1 MDGERFLMYSHD
13 GLGFGHAR
21 RNLAIATALTVASP
35 RASVLLATSADEIHS
50 LGVPPRVD
58 VVKLPGL
65 RKVANEQYTGRRLRI
80 GGTGVINV
88 RNSLLQA
95 TVESF
100 KPSVILV
107 DKHPLGARGELVP
120 AMATIRG
127 AGGRAVLGFRDIL
140 DEPAAG
146 ARRVAA
152 GRHSGGDRRALRP
165 RPRVRPSGGA
175 RPGHGVRAAAR
186 GRRRA
191 RASRATSAT
200 RRRSTSMTR
209 DAFPLALLKPDGRP
223 TVLATAGGGEDGFA
237 ILEAFIEAAAG
248 ADWRAIVVAGS
259 QSSPE
264 KRQQLRESAERAGVT
279 YHTFVRGLDAWFD
292 AVDCLV
298 CMGGYNTI
306 AEALS
311 RGTPTVCVPRIV
323 PRTEQLIRAEAFSRL
338 GLMRY
343 VHPERLTGDES
354 AAGGARV
361 PCRTRART
369 CEPGRMPAWASTAP
383 NEPRRSCSSSRRR
396 ARSNLRQSAC
406 DERERAPSRIRSQ
419 TLSSYLGD
427 VRGGRADRARAPGR
441 AGDGVRRLEAGRGL
455 QPRLPGRAAG
465 RGDLPA
471 VPADP

>member
-1 MDGERFLMYSHD
+1 LDAERFLMYSHD

-50 LGVPPRVD
+50 LGIPPRVD

-65 RKVANEQYTGRRLRI
+65 RKVANEQYTGRRLHI

-100 KPSVILV
+100 RPSVILV

-120 AMATIRG
+120 AIAAIRK
-127 AGGRAVLGFRDIL
+127 AGGRTVLGFRDIL
-140 DEPAAG
+140 DAPEQVRAEWRNADIPAAI
-146 ARRVAA
+146 AE
-152 GRHSGGDRRALRP
+152 HYDRILVYGHPAVLDPATEYGLPAVLAP
-165 RPRVRPSGGA
+165 R
-175 RPGHGVRAAAR
+175 
-186 GRRRA
+186 
-191 RASRATSAT
+191 T
-200 RRRSTSMTR
+200 RFTGYVCNPPPIDRMTR
-209 DAFPLALLKPDGRP
+209 DALPLVRLEPDGRP

-248 ADWRAIVVAGS
+248 TNWRAIVVAGS

-264 KRQQLRESAERAGVT
+264 KRQQLRAAAERAGVT

-292 AVDCLV
+292 VVDCLV

-311 RGTPTVCVPRIV
+311 RGTPTVCVPRVV

-343 VHPERLTGDES
+343 VHPERLTGES
-354 AAGGARV
+354 LREEV
-361 PCRTRART
+361 
-369 CEPGRMPAWASTAP
+369 
-383 NEPRRSCSSSRRR
+383 RSALEDS
-396 ARSNLRQSAC
+396 
-406 DERERAPSRIRSQ
+406 
-419 TLSSYLGD
+419 
-427 VRGGRADRARAPGR
+427 RADLRARAQASLGF
-441 AGDGVRRLEAGRGL
+441 DGAE
-455 QPRLPGRAAG
+455 RAAAFLLELATPDEK
-465 RGDLPA
+465 RPA
-471 VPADP
+471 AVSMR

>member
-1 MDGERFLMYSHD
+1 LDAERFLMYSHD

-21 RNLAIATALTVASP
+21 RNLAIATALTVASS

-100 KPSVILV
+100 RPSVLLV

-120 AMATIRG
+120 AIATIRG
-127 AGGRAVLGFRDIL
+127 AGGRTVLGFRDIL
-140 DEPAAG
+140 DDPEQVRAEWRQADIPAAIE
-146 ARRVAA
+146 AHYDRVLVYGHPAVLDPAKEYGLPAA
-152 GRHSGGDRRALRP
+152 
-165 RPRVRPSGGA
+165 V
-175 RPGHGVRAAAR
+175 
-186 GRRRA
+186 
-191 RASRATSAT
+191 ASRT
-200 RRRSTSMTR
+200 RFTGYVCNPPPVDQMTR
-209 DAFPLALLKPDGRP
+209 DAFPRSLIKPDGRP

-248 ADWRAIVVAGS
+248 ADWHAIVVAGS

-264 KRQQLRESAERAGVT
+264 KRQELRESAERAGVT
-279 YHTFVRGLDAWFD
+279 YHTFVRGLDAWFV

-343 VHPERLTGDES
+343 VHPDRLTGDSLREEVR
-354 AAGGARV
+354 AALGDSRTDLQARAQASLGFDGA
-361 PCRTRART
+361 
-369 CEPGRMPAWASTAP
+369 
-383 NEPRRSCSSSRRR
+383 
-396 ARSNLRQSAC
+396 
-406 DERERAPSRIRSQ
+406 ERAAAFLLELAAPDETRS
-419 TLSSYLGD
+419 
-427 VRGGRADRARAPGR
+427 
-441 AGDGVRRLEAGRGL
+441 
-455 QPRLPGRAAG
+455 
-465 RGDLPA
+465 PA
-471 VPADP
+471 VSMR

>member
-1 MDGERFLMYSHD
+1 VDGKRFLMYSHD

-21 RNLAIATALTVASP
+21 RNLAIATALTVASED
-35 RASVLLATSADEIHS
+35 ASVLLATSADEIHS

-80 GGTGVINV
+80 GGTDVISV

-95 TVESF
+95 IVESF

-120 AMATIRG
+120 AIATIRA
-127 AGGRAVLGFRDIL
+127 AGGRTVLGFRDIL
-140 DEPAAG
+140 DEPQQVRAEWRG
-146 ARRVAA
+146 ADIPAVIAEHYDRIFVYGHPEVLDPATEYGLPPEVAA
-152 GRHSGGDRRALRP
+152 RTRFTGYVCNPPPVDR
-165 RPRVRPSGGA
+165 
-175 RPGHGVRAAAR
+175 
-186 GRRRA
+186 
-191 RASRATSAT
+191 
-200 RRRSTSMTR
+200 MTR
-209 DAFPLALLKPDGRP
+209 DAFPLALLKGDGRP

-279 YHTFVRGLDAWFD
+279 YHTFIRGLDAWFD
-292 AVDCLV
+292 GVDCLV

-306 AEALS
+306 AEALA

-338 GLMRY
+338 GLMHY
-343 VHPERLTGDES
+343 VHPDRLTGASLREKVG
-354 AAGGARV
+354 AALKDS
-361 PCRTRART
+361 RTD
-369 CEPGRMPAWASTAP
+369 
-383 NEPRRSCSSSRRR
+383 
-396 ARSNLRQSAC
+396 L
-406 DERERAPSRIRSQ
+406 
-419 TLSSYLGD
+419 
-427 VRGGRADRARAPGR
+427 RARAHARLGF
-441 AGDGVRRLEAGRGL
+441 DGA
-455 QPRLPGRAAG
+455 QRAAALLLELAAPG
-465 RGDLPA
+465 EKQPA
-471 VPADP
+471 AVSMR

>member
-21 RNLAIATALTVASP
+21 RNLAIATALTTASSN
-35 RASVLLATSADEIHS
+35 ASVLLATSADEIYS

-120 AMATIRG
+120 AIATIRA
-127 AGGRAVLGFRDIL
+127 AGGRTVLGFRDIL
-140 DEPAAG
+140 DDPEQVRAEW
-146 ARRVAA
+146 R
-152 GRHSGGDRRALRP
+152 GGDIPAVIDEHYD
-165 RPRVRPSGGA
+165 RVLVY
-175 RPGHGVRAAAR
+175 GHPAVLDPAKEYGLPDSV
-186 GRRRA
+186 
-191 RASRATSAT
+191 ASRT
-200 RRRSTSMTR
+200 RFTGYVCNPPPVDRMTR
-209 DAFPLALLKPDGRP
+209 DAFPLALLTADGRP
-223 TVLATAGGGEDGFA
+223 SVLATAGGGEDGFA
-237 ILEAFIEAAAG
+237 ILEAFIEAASG

-264 KRQQLRESAERAGVT
+264 RRQQLREAAERAGVV

-311 RGTPTVCVPRIV
+311 RGTPTVCVPRVV

-343 VHPERLTGDES
+343 VHPAQLTGES
-354 AAGGARV
+354 LRHEVQAALQD
-361 PCRTRART
+361 
-369 CEPGRMPAWASTAP
+369 S
-383 NEPRRSCSSSRRR
+383 
-396 ARSNLRQSAC
+396 
-406 DERERAPSRIRSQ
+406 
-419 TLSSYLGD
+419 
-427 VRGGRADRARAPGR
+427 RADLKARARARLGF
-441 AGDGVRRLEAGRGL
+441 DGAE
-455 QPRLPGRAAG
+455 RAAALLLELAAPDG
-465 RGDLPA
+465 KQSPA
-471 VPADP
+471 VSMR

>member
-1 MDGERFLMYSHD
+1 LDGERFLMYSHD

-140 DEPAAG
+140 DEPQQVRAEWRGNDIPAAIAEHYDRVFVYG
-146 ARRVAA
+146 HPAVLDPATEYGLPPEVAA
-152 GRHSGGDRRALRP
+152 RTRFTGYVCNPPPVDR
-165 RPRVRPSGGA
+165 
-175 RPGHGVRAAAR
+175 
-186 GRRRA
+186 
-191 RASRATSAT
+191 
-200 RRRSTSMTR
+200 MTR

-259 QSSPE
+259 QSTPE
-264 KRQQLRESAERAGVT
+264 KRQQLREAAERAGVT
-279 YHTFVRGLDAWFD
+279 FHTFVRGLDAWFD

-343 VHPERLTGDES
+343 VHPERLTGASLREEVR
-354 AAGGARV
+354 AALQDS
-361 PCRTRART
+361 RTD
-369 CEPGRMPAWASTAP
+369 
-383 NEPRRSCSSSRRR
+383 
-396 ARSNLRQSAC
+396 L
-406 DERERAPSRIRSQ
+406 
-419 TLSSYLGD
+419 
-427 VRGGRADRARAPGR
+427 RARAHARLGF
-441 AGDGVRRLEAGRGL
+441 DGA
-455 QPRLPGRAAG
+455 QRAATLLLELAAPG
-465 RGDLPA
+465 EKQSAA
-471 VPADP
+471 VSMR

>member
-1 MDGERFLMYSHD
+1 LDGERFLMYSHD

-21 RNLAIATALTVASP
+21 RNLAIATALTSASP
-35 RASVLLATSADEIHS
+35 NASVLLATSADEIHR

-120 AMATIRG
+120 AIATIRG
-127 AGGRAVLGFRDIL
+127 AGGRTVLGFRDIL
-140 DEPAAG
+140 DEPQQVRAEWRGGDIPAVIAEHYDRILVYG
-146 ARRVAA
+146 HPAVLDPATEYGLPPEVAA
-152 GRHSGGDRRALRP
+152 RTRFTGYVCNPPPVDR
-165 RPRVRPSGGA
+165 
-175 RPGHGVRAAAR
+175 
-186 GRRRA
+186 
-191 RASRATSAT
+191 
-200 RRRSTSMTR
+200 MTR

-259 QSSPE
+259 QSTPE
-264 KRQQLRESAERAGVT
+264 KRQQLREAAERAGVT
-279 YHTFVRGLDAWFD
+279 FHTFVRGLDAWFD

-311 RGTPTVCVPRIV
+311 RGTPTVCVPRII

-338 GLMRY
+338 GLMHY
-343 VHPERLTGDES
+343 VHPERLTGES
-354 AAGGARV
+354 LREEVRASLQDS
-361 PCRTRART
+361 RTD
-369 CEPGRMPAWASTAP
+369 
-383 NEPRRSCSSSRRR
+383 
-396 ARSNLRQSAC
+396 L
-406 DERERAPSRIRSQ
+406 
-419 TLSSYLGD
+419 
-427 VRGGRADRARAPGR
+427 RARAHARLGF
-441 AGDGVRRLEAGRGL
+441 DGA
-455 QPRLPGRAAG
+455 QRAATLLLELAAPG
-465 RGDLPA
+465 EKQPA
-471 VPADP
+471 AVSMR

>member
-1 MDGERFLMYSHD
+1 MDAERFLMYSHD

-21 RNLAIATALTVASP
+21 RNLAIATALTVASS

-100 KPSVILV
+100 RPSVLLV

-120 AMATIRG
+120 AIATIRG
-127 AGGRAVLGFRDIL
+127 AGGRTVLGFRDIL
-140 DEPAAG
+140 DDPEQVRAEWRQADIPAAIVAHYDRVLVYG
-146 ARRVAA
+146 HPAVLDPAKEYGLPAAVAA
-152 GRHSGGDRRALRP
+152 R
-165 RPRVRPSGGA
+165 
-175 RPGHGVRAAAR
+175 
-186 GRRRA
+186 
-191 RASRATSAT
+191 T
-200 RRRSTSMTR
+200 RFTGYVCNPPPVDQMTR
-209 DAFPLALLKPDGRP
+209 DAFPLALLKTDERP

-279 YHTFVRGLDAWFD
+279 YHTFVRGLDSWFV

-311 RGTPTVCVPRIV
+311 RGTPTVCVPRVV
-323 PRTEQLIRAEAFSRL
+323 PRTEQLIRAEAFARL

-343 VHPERLTGDES
+343 VHPDQLTGD
-354 AAGGARV
+354 G
-361 PCRTRART
+361 
-369 CEPGRMPAWASTAP
+369 
-383 NEPRRSCSSSRRR
+383 
-396 ARSNLRQSAC
+396 LRQEVRAALGDSRAQLQARAQASLGF
-406 DERERAPSRIRSQ
+406 DGAERAAAFLLELAAPDETRS
-419 TLSSYLGD
+419 
-427 VRGGRADRARAPGR
+427 
-441 AGDGVRRLEAGRGL
+441 
-455 QPRLPGRAAG
+455 
-465 RGDLPA
+465 PA
-471 VPADP
+471 VSMR

>member
-1 MDGERFLMYSHD
+1 LDGERFLMYSHD

-21 RNLAIATALTVASP
+21 RNLAIATALTIASS

-120 AMATIRG
+120 AIATIRG
-127 AGGRAVLGFRDIL
+127 AGGRTVLGFRDIL
-140 DEPAAG
+140 DEPDQVRAEWRG
-146 ARRVAA
+146 ADIPAVIAEHYDRVLVYGHPAVLDPAVAYGLPAEVAA
-152 GRHSGGDRRALRP
+152 RTRFTGYVCNPPPVDR
-165 RPRVRPSGGA
+165 
-175 RPGHGVRAAAR
+175 
-186 GRRRA
+186 
-191 RASRATSAT
+191 
-200 RRRSTSMTR
+200 MTR

-248 ADWRAIVVAGS
+248 TDWRAIVVAGS

-343 VHPERLTGDES
+343 VHPERLTGES
-354 AAGGARV
+354 LREEV
-361 PCRTRART
+361 RA
-369 CEPGRMPAWASTAP
+369 S
-383 NEPRRSCSSSRRR
+383 
-396 ARSNLRQSAC
+396 
-406 DERERAPSRIRSQ
+406 
-419 TLSSYLGD
+419 LGD
-427 VRGGRADRARAPGR
+427 SRTDLRARAHARLGF
-441 AGDGVRRLEAGRGL
+441 DGA
-455 QPRLPGRAAG
+455 QRAATLLLELAAPG
-465 RGDLPA
+465 EKQPA
-471 VPADP
+471 AVSMR